1 MTQLIV
7 LRLVNKIFI
16 CLLLLNC
23 TATATKEVKI
33 SDERALNAMLA
44 FFALERQRI
53 DVPLSDLPDGHSVED
68 RVLSGLAY
76 VPLADQPIHALY
88 AREGFP
94 DLKRMFSAPVVRDG
108 SRTYPAIPSL
118 DAKRNKI
125 YFRVFG
131 NLLKKVP
138 KITSSLKKYCHINE
152 GHSCTFAAGDAIIS
166 CELVSHSK
174 SPTELIDMFGYL
186 ALRLVGS
193 ANDVYMRFY
202 GVKVYQPAKKFKRF
216 VFTYEDE
223 RNHPRILWP
232 AWVNLYLFFRN
243 SYQVCLEAKRCGYKT
258 DDDCANFFSNVNQ
271 LSLTYAYFVC
281 RILSGSASD
290 SLCPNICRFDPCA
303 TIHHAIKGTCY
314 PISLKIHR
322 HDYFCFCEEGYRWE
336 AKDTRDS
343 IGVWRT
349 GRCISMKPMSSDTEA
364 CTPLEMETFCNRDGT
379 ASCTVMRATYNRRAV
394 CICKTG
400 YGNLDC
406 SYKFRDACDAH
417 EFKGLL
423 LCRSHEKVGKC
434 KPYGTGPISGP
445 KLNLRA
451 YQCQCFSSKYIR
463 WVGKTGEE
471 CRQWIPSLWHDR
483 SQRCGYDFLLARPD
497 MLVKHCNQIG
507 CTEASIRSYIA
518 DLEAAGHA
526 CGGLGSCSPGPLN
539 MSTDMR
545 MSAYCQCKLGKAGKL
560 CESVYASYVEWT
572 PWTVCYDKGL
582 VLAKQRG
589 RLRFRHCQELHQKQE
604 GSPPLCVNGK
614 TEQLPC
620 PDVAEHLEETLTH
633 SDYGVTSQAV
643 ISMWRIVELLI
654 LTDLL
659 LVGMLTGALI
669 YHRIVLGGWGVE
681 EPKAEKEADS
691 APQKA

>member
-94 DLKRMFSAPVVRDG
+94 DLKRMFSAPIVRDG

-131 NLLKKVP
+131 
-138 KITSSLKKYCHINE
+138 
-152 GHSCTFAAGDAIIS
+152 HSCTFAAGDAIVS

-271 LSLTYAYFVC
+271 LSLT
-281 RILSGSASD
+281 
-290 SLCPNICRFDPCA
+290 
-303 TIHHAIKGTCY
+303 
-314 PISLKIHR
+314 
-322 HDYFCFCEEGYRWE
+322 
-336 AKDTRDS
+336 
-343 IGVWRT
+343 
-349 GRCISMKPMSSDTEA
+349 
-364 CTPLEMETFCNRDGT
+364 
-379 ASCTVMRATYNRRAV
+379 
-394 CICKTG
+394 
-400 YGNLDC
+400 
-406 SYKFRDACDAH
+406 
-417 EFKGLL
+417 
-423 LCRSHEKVGKC
+423 
-434 KPYGTGPISGP
+434 
-445 KLNLRA
+445 A

>member
-125 YFRVFG
+125 YFRVF
-131 NLLKKVP
+131 
-138 KITSSLKKYCHINE
+138 

-322 HDYFCFCEEGYRWE
+322 HDYFCFCEEGY
-336 AKDTRDS
+336 
-343 IGVWRT
+343 
-349 GRCISMKPMSSDTEA
+349 
-364 CTPLEMETFCNRDGT
+364 
-379 ASCTVMRATYNRRAV
+379 
-394 CICKTG
+394 
-400 YGNLDC
+400 
-406 SYKFRDACDAH
+406 
-417 EFKGLL
+417 
-423 LCRSHEKVGKC
+423 
-434 KPYGTGPISGP
+434 
-445 KLNLRA
+445 RA